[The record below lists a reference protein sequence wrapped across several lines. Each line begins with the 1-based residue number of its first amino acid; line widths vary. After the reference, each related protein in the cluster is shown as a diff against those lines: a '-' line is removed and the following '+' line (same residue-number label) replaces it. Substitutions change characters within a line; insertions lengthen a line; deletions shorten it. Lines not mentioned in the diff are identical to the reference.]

1 MNLVSKIFKEAIIK
15 KENEYLAKNNKDKWR
30 LNFHIMPPV
39 GWLNDP
45 NGLSYFK
52 GIYNIFFQYSP
63 FETEGGLKFW
73 GHYQTKDLINYKY
86 VGVSIYPDEK
96 YDCHGVYS
104 GSAFIEDDKLYI
116 YYTGNVKLLG
126 IHDYIE
132 SGREAN
138 TMLTVTEDGINFS
151 EKECLMEMKDYPK
164 DITNHIRDPKVWK
177 ENDSYYMV
185 QGARKY
191 GIDRNND
198 IGEVLLFSSKDKR
211 KWTHTSTIHTKDI
224 FGYMWE
230 CPDLFNLDGQ
240 DILITCPQGVKQV
253 ESIYENLYLSGYFLI
268 NDDYKNK
275 ESIEVNNFTILDR
288 GFDFYAPQTFLD
300 ENGNRVIIGWMGVPD
315 TEDIHKNL
323 TVDYGWQHCLTIPR
337 ELSFK
342 NGKLYQKPHRNL
354 EKLREK
360 KIFENKYSNN
370 TLSDN
375 LIYNDISSY
384 EVIIDN
390 IKIDN
395 NINSFEIIIS
405 EGLCAKYK
413 DNKFILEFIG
423 DTGKT
428 IGGGRNKRSSY
439 LENLK
444 NIRIMADTSSL
455 ELFINDGELAF
466 TTRYYPLEYSFKI
479 LGEMNITIYKL
490 SGFNFNP

>member
-1 MNLVSKIFKEAIIK
+1 MNLVSKIFKEAIIQ
-15 KENEYLAKNNKDKWR
+15 KENEYLKKNIKDKWR

-138 TMLTVTEDGINFS
+138 TMLTVTEDGINFL

-375 LIYNDISSY
+375 LIYNDINSY

-390 IKIDN
+390 IKID